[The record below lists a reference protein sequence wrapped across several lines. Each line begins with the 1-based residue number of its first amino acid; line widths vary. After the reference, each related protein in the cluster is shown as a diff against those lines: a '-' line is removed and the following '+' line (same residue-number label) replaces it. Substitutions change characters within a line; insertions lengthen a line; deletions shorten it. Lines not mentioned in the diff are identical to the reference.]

1 MQRFKERVSRM
12 AEEKSLEELNTE
24 LEGAIT
30 EHGEDSDEA
39 KAIQISIDQLEEEG
53 KKFDY
58 SYVKE
63 LREEA
68 KKYRIDKAKLKADKE
83 KIQADLKKLEDAKL
97 SDSEKDKKKI
107 IELEKSLVDIQ
118 TEGKDKDIDNL
129 ILTVAS
135 GKNFADMEVVKLLA
149 KKELDDEEDVD
160 KKTVE
165 KVIDKIAK
173 EKPYL
178 ISEKEPGIPGGGNF
192 PKKNV
197 EGGKTPDEMM
207 GDFLHGEK

>member
-1 MQRFKERVSRM
+1 M

-24 LEGAIT
+24 LASAVS
-30 EHGEDSDEA
+30 EHGEDSDEV
-39 KAIQISIDQLEEEG
+39 KAIQTSIDQLEEKD

-58 SYVKE
+58 SYVRE

-68 KKYRIDKAKLKADKE
+68 KKYRTDKSKLKTEFAKV
-83 KIQADLKKLEDAKL
+83 QAELKKIEDEKL
-97 SDSEKDKKKI
+97 SVTEKDKKKI

-118 TEGKDKDIDNL
+118 TEYKEKEIDNL

-135 GKNFADMEVVKLLA
+135 GKNFADMEVVRLLA
-149 KKELDDEEDVD
+149 KKELDDEEEPDQ
-160 KKTVE
+160 KAVE

-178 ISEKEPGIPGGGNF
+178 IIGEKSAASGPGSFAKTGM
-192 PKKNV
+192 
-197 EGGKTPDEMM
+197 EGGKTDDEEF
-207 GDFLHGEK
+207 GDFLHDR

>member
-1 MQRFKERVSRM
+1 M
-12 AEEKSLEELNTE
+12 ADEKDTNL
-24 LEGAIT
+24 
-30 EHGEDSDEA
+30 DE
-39 KAIQISIDQLEEEG
+39 LEEEKTSEEETEEKD

-58 SYVKE
+58 SYVHE
-63 LREEA
+63 VREEA
-68 KKYRIDKAKLKADKE
+68 KSYRLGKAEEKKKRLAVEAKLK
-83 KIQADLKKLEDAKL
+83 KIEDAKL

-107 IELEKSLVDIQ
+107 VELEKEKVDLQ
-118 TEGKDKDIDNL
+118 TEYKEKEIDNL

-149 KKELDDEEDVD
+149 KKELEDEEDPD

-165 KVIDKIAK
+165 NVIEKIAK
-173 EKPYL
+173 DKPYL

-197 EGGKTPDEMM
+197 IGGKTPDEMM
-207 GDFLHGEK
+207 SDFLHNE

>member
-1 MQRFKERVSRM
+1 MDN
-12 AEEKSLEELNTE
+12 EKSLEELNTD
-24 LEGAIT
+24 LGSAIT
-30 EHGEDSDEA
+30 KHGEDSDEV
-39 KAIQISIDQLEEEG
+39 KAIQTSIDQLEEKD

-58 SYVKE
+58 SYVRE

-68 KKYRIDKAKLKADKE
+68 KKYRTDKSKLKTEFAKV
-83 KIQADLKKLEDAKL
+83 QAELKKIEDEKL
-97 SDSEKDKKKI
+97 SVTEKDKKKI

-118 TEGKDKDIDNL
+118 TEYKEKEIDNL

-135 GKNFADMEVVKLLA
+135 GKNFADMEVVRLLA
-149 KKELDDEEDVD
+149 KKELDDEEEPDQ
-160 KKTVE
+160 KAVE

-178 ISEKEPGIPGGGNF
+178 IKGIEPGKPGGGNF
-192 PKKNV
+192 PRKDL

-207 GDFLHGEK
+207 SDFLHGE

>member
-1 MQRFKERVSRM
+1 M

-24 LEGAIT
+24 LASAVS

-39 KAIQISIDQLEEEG
+39 KAVQVSIDQLEEEG

-68 KKYRIDKAKLKADKE
+68 KKHRIDKAKLKASYEKKE
-83 KIQADLKKLEDAKL
+83 AALKKIEDAKL
-97 SDSEKDKKKI
+97 SDSDKAKKKI
-107 IELEKSLVDIQ
+107 VELEKSLVDIQ
-118 TEGKDKDIDNL
+118 TEIKEKEIDNL

-135 GKNFADMEVVKLLA
+135 GRNFADMEVVKLLA
-149 KKELDDEEDVD
+149 KAELASEEDVD

-165 KVIDKIAK
+165 QTINKIAK

-178 ISEKEPGIPGGGNF
+178 IKEGKPGKPGSGNF
-192 PKKNV
+192 GKKGM
-197 EGGKTPDEMM
+197 EGEKSPDEM
-207 GDFLHGEK
+207 FGEMIQKKL

>member
-1 MQRFKERVSRM
+1 MDN
-12 AEEKSLEELNTE
+12 EKSLEELNAD

-30 EHGEDSDEA
+30 KHGEDSDEVR
-39 KAIQISIDQLEEEG
+39 AIQVSIDQLEEKD

-58 SYVKE
+58 SYVRE

-68 KKYRIDKAKLKADKE
+68 KKYRTDKSKLKTEFA
-83 KIQADLKKLEDAKL
+83 KIQTELKKLEDAKL
-97 SDSEKDKKKI
+97 SDTEKQQKKI

-118 TEGKDKDIDNL
+118 TEYKEKEIDNL

-135 GKNFADMEVVKLLA
+135 GKNFADMEVVRLLA
-149 KKELDDEEDVD
+149 KKELDSEEEPDQ
-160 KKTVE
+160 KTVE

-178 ISEKEPGIPGGGNF
+178 IIGEKSAASGSGNF
-192 PKKNV
+192 EKKGM
-197 EGGKTPDEMM
+197 EGAKDPDVLFGEMIRQRR
-207 GDFLHGEK
+207 K

>member
-1 MQRFKERVSRM
+1 M
-12 AEEKSLEELNTE
+12 ADEKDTNL
-24 LEGAIT
+24 
-30 EHGEDSDEA
+30 DE
-39 KAIQISIDQLEEEG
+39 LEEEKTSDEEVEEEKD

-58 SYVKE
+58 SDIHE

-68 KKYRIDKAKLKADKE
+68 KGHRLGKAAEKRKRIEIEAK
-83 KIQADLKKLEDAKL
+83 LKKLEDEKL
-97 SDSEKDKKKI
+97 SDSEKKDKKI
-107 IELEKSLVDIQ
+107 VELEKEKIDLQ
-118 TEGKDKDIDNL
+118 TEYKEKEIDNL

-149 KKELDDEEDVD
+149 KKELEDEEDPD

-165 KVIDKIAK
+165 KVIEKIAK

-178 ISEKEPGIPGGGNF
+178 IKEEKPGIPGGGNF
-192 PKKNV
+192 PKKDT

-207 GDFLHGEK
+207 SDFLHEK

>member
-1 MQRFKERVSRM
+1 M
-12 AEEKSLEELNTE
+12 AEVKSLEELNTD
-24 LEGAIT
+24 LESAIT
-30 EHGEDSDEA
+30 EHGEDSDEV
-39 KAIQISIDQLEEEG
+39 KAIQVSIDQLEEED

-68 KKYRIDKAKLKADKE
+68 KTYRVGKAGEKKKRLEIEAKLKE
-83 KIQADLKKLEDAKL
+83 LEDAKL
-97 SDSEKDKKKI
+97 SDTEKQQKKI
-107 IELEKSLVDIQ
+107 VELEKDLVDIQ
-118 TEGKDKDIDNL
+118 TEYKEKVIDNL

-149 KKELDDEEDVD
+149 KKELEDEEDPD
-160 KKTVE
+160 QKAVE
-165 KVIDKIAK
+165 KVIEKIAK
-173 EKPYL
+173 DKPYL
-178 ISEKEPGIPGGGNF
+178 IKEGEPGISGGGNF

-207 GDFLHGEK
+207 SDFLHNE

>member
-1 MQRFKERVSRM
+1 MDN
-12 AEEKSLEELNTE
+12 EKSLEELNTD

-30 EHGEDSDEA
+30 KHGEDSDEA
-39 KAIQISIDQLEEEG
+39 KAIQVSIDQLEEKD

-58 SYVKE
+58 SYVRE

-68 KKYRIDKAKLKADKE
+68 KKYRTDKSKLKTEFA
-83 KIQADLKKLEDAKL
+83 KIQTELKKLEDAKL
-97 SDSEKDKKKI
+97 SDTEKQQKKI

-118 TEGKDKDIDNL
+118 TEYKEKEIDNL

-135 GKNFADMEVVKLLA
+135 GKNFADMEVVRLLA
-149 KKELDDEEDVD
+149 KKELDSEEEPDQ
-160 KKTVE
+160 KTVE

-178 ISEKEPGIPGGGNF
+178 IIGEKSAASGSGNF
-192 PKKNV
+192 EKKGM
-197 EGGKTPDEMM
+197 EGAKDPDVLFGEMIRQRR
-207 GDFLHGEK
+207 K

>member
-1 MQRFKERVSRM
+1 M
-12 AEEKSLEELNTE
+12 AEVKSLEELNTD
-24 LEGAIT
+24 LESAIS
-30 EHGEDSDEA
+30 EHGEDSDEV
-39 KAIQISIDQLEEEG
+39 KAIQVSIDQLEEEG

-58 SYVKE
+58 SDIHE

-68 KKYRIDKAKLKADKE
+68 KGHRLGKAAEKKKRLAVEAKLKE
-83 KIQADLKKLEDAKL
+83 LEDAKL
-97 SDSEKDKKKI
+97 SDSEKDKNKI
-107 IELEKSLVDIQ
+107 IELERQLVDIQ

-149 KKELDDEEDVD
+149 KAELASEEDVD

-173 EKPYL
+173 DKPYL
-178 ISEKEPGIPGGGNF
+178 ISGKSATSGGGNF
-192 PKKNV
+192 PKKGM
-197 EGGKTPDEMM
+197 E
-207 GDFLHGEK
+207 GEKDPDAMFGEMIQKKL